1 MKQFATLIIGTSTL
15 LLSVTAPVVQAQAQT
30 PTYRLIQRDM
40 AASSRIQVQ
49 IIPGRATP
57 ISFTQTD
64 EAIAYILVADPSRL
78 VYTTDTD
85 LKSGR
90 ATTIFLRAIQ
100 PLKFPGA
107 TTTTI
112 TNLLVQTVDQAGQ
125 KRLYNFDIVP
135 QRRNTEY
142 LGIRIANTFVVP
154 LRRSKLRIAEAPE
167 DVGVRVASRS
177 RSVSDR
183 RREGI
188 ASGTASRRGAAFEST
203 AIAGQQTLLIDKNR
217 RARVDDIETG
227 LRIAINRGYTN
238 KSDPVVPK
246 VQQVLSLLRNSR
258 VTIPE
263 AATSVGVPVEVISEL
278 GRIALNDRLLRS
290 HGCFIY
296 IMREK
301 SLSNCDGSM
310 TISAQYVESV
320 RSQDGKRGKAYR

>member
-1 MKQFATLIIGTSTL
+1 MKLFPTLVITSTTIL
-15 LLSVTAPVVQAQAQT
+15 FGVTIPVVYAQAQT
-30 PTYRLIQRDM
+30 PAYRLIERDT
-40 AASSRIQVQ
+40 AANNRIRVQVT
-49 IIPGRATP
+49 PGRATP

-107 TTTTI
+107 TTTAI

-135 QRRNTEY
+135 VRRNTGY
-142 LGIRIANTFVVP
+142 VGIQIANAFIVP
-154 LRRSKLRIAEAPE
+154 PRGSKLRIADAPE
-167 DVGVRVASRS
+167 DVAVGVGAASRTPTLKQATH
-177 RSVSDR
+177 SVSNR

-188 ASGTASRRGAAFEST
+188 APSTARRRKAASESS

-227 LRIAINRGYTN
+227 LKIAINRGYTN
-238 KSDPVVPK
+238 KSDPVVLK
-246 VQQVLSLLRNSR
+246 VQQLLDLLRNSR

-263 AATSVGVPVEVISEL
+263 AAKSVGVPVEVISEL
-278 GRIALNDRLLRS
+278 GRIALNDRLLRIGQQRS
-290 HGCFIY
+290 
-296 IMREK
+296 
-301 SLSNCDGSM
+301 
-310 TISAQYVESV
+310 SV
-320 RSQDGKRGKAYR
+320 MH

>member
-1 MKQFATLIIGTSTL
+1 MKLFATLVITSTTIL
-15 LLSVTAPVVQAQAQT
+15 FGVTIPVVYAQAQAQT
-30 PTYRLIQRDM
+30 PAYRLIERDM
-40 AASSRIQVQ
+40 ATSNRIQVQ
-49 IIPGRATP
+49 VTPGRATP

-107 TTTTI
+107 TTTAI
-112 TNLLVQTVDQAGQ
+112 TNLLVQTVDKTGQ
-125 KRLYNFDIVP
+125 KRLYNFDIV
-135 QRRNTEY
+135 QVRINTGY
-142 LGIRIANTFVVP
+142 IGIQIANVIT
-154 LRRSKLRIAEAPE
+154 
-167 DVGVRVASRS
+167 
-177 RSVSDR
+177 
-183 RREGI
+183 
-188 ASGTASRRGAAFEST
+188 SGTAPRRGSESS

-227 LRIAINRGYTN
+227 LKIAINRGYTN

-246 VQQVLSLLRNSR
+246 VQQVLSLLRNNR

-278 GRIALNDRLLRS
+278 GRIALNDRLLRL
-290 HGCFIY
+290 GQQ
-296 IMREK
+296 R
-301 SLSNCDGSM
+301 
-310 TISAQYVESV
+310 
-320 RSQDGKRGKAYR
+320 

>member
-30 PTYRLIQRDM
+30 PAYRLIERDM
-40 AASSRIQVQ
+40 AANNRIQVQ
-49 IIPGRATP
+49 ITPGRATP

-107 TTTTI
+107 TTTAI
-112 TNLLVQTVDQAGQ
+112 TNLLVQTVDKTGQ

-135 QRRNTEY
+135 VRRNTGY
-142 LGIRIANTFVVP
+142 VGIQIANAFVIP
-154 LRRSKLRIAEAPE
+154 LQGSKLRVADAPE
-167 DVGVRVASRS
+167 DVAVPLRGSKLRAASPIGFGTA
-177 RSVSDR
+177 R
-183 RREGI
+183 RRR
-188 ASGTASRRGAAFEST
+188 TASESS

-246 VQQVLSLLRNSR
+246 VQQILSLLRNSR

-278 GRIALNDRLLRS
+278 GRIALNDRLLRL
-290 HGCFIY
+290 GQQ
-296 IMREK
+296 R
-301 SLSNCDGSM
+301 
-310 TISAQYVESV
+310 
-320 RSQDGKRGKAYR
+320 

>member
-1 MKQFATLIIGTSTL
+1 MKQFATLVIASTTIL
-15 LLSVTAPVVQAQAQT
+15 FGVTIPVVQAQAQT
-30 PTYRLIQRDM
+30 PAYRLIERDM
-40 AASSRIQVQ
+40 AASNRIQVQ
-49 IIPGRATP
+49 VTPGRATP

-85 LKSGR
+85 LKNGR

-107 TTTTI
+107 TTTAI
-112 TNLLVQTVDQAGQ
+112 TNLLVQTVDKTGQ

-135 QRRNTEY
+135 VRRNTGY
-142 LGIRIANTFVVP
+142 VGIQIANAFVIP
-154 LRRSKLRIAEAPE
+154 LQGSKLRA
-167 DVGVRVASRS
+167 ASPI
-177 RSVSDR
+177 
-183 RREGI
+183 GF
-188 ASGTASRRGAAFEST
+188 GTARRHRTASENS

-246 VQQVLSLLRNSR
+246 VQQILSLLRNSK

-278 GRIALNDRLLRS
+278 GRIALNDRLLRL
-290 HGCFIY
+290 GQQ
-296 IMREK
+296 R
-301 SLSNCDGSM
+301 
-310 TISAQYVESV
+310 
-320 RSQDGKRGKAYR
+320 

>member
-30 PTYRLIQRDM
+30 PAYRLIERDM
-40 AASSRIQVQ
+40 AANNRIQVQ
-49 IIPGRATP
+49 ITPGRATP

-85 LKSGR
+85 LKNGR
-90 ATTIFLRAIQ
+90 ATTIFLRTIQ

-107 TTTTI
+107 TTTAI
-112 TNLLVQTVDQAGQ
+112 TNLLVQTVDKTGQ

-135 QRRNTEY
+135 VRRNTGY
-142 LGIRIANTFVVP
+142 VGIQIANAFVVP
-154 LRRSKLRIAEAPE
+154 LRGSKLRS
-167 DVGVRVASRS
+167 ASS
-177 RSVSDR
+177 TG
-183 RREGI
+183 EGI
-188 ASGTASRRGAAFEST
+188 ASGTAPRRGAASESS

-246 VQQVLSLLRNSR
+246 VQEVLSLLRNSR

-263 AATSVGVPVEVISEL
+263 AAKSVGVPVEVISEL
-278 GRIALNDRLLRS
+278 GRIALNDIFLR
-290 HGCFIY
+290 
-296 IMREK
+296 
-301 SLSNCDGSM
+301 
-310 TISAQYVESV
+310 
-320 RSQDGKRGKAYR
+320 

>member
-1 MKQFATLIIGTSTL
+1 MKLFATLVITSTTIL
-15 LLSVTAPVVQAQAQT
+15 FGVTIPVVYAQAQT
-30 PTYRLIQRDM
+30 PAYRLIERDM
-40 AASSRIQVQ
+40 ATSNRIQVQ
-49 IIPGRATP
+49 VTPGRATP

-85 LKSGR
+85 LKSGS

-112 TNLLVQTVDQAGQ
+112 TNLLVQTVDQARQ

-135 QRRNTEY
+135 VRRNTGY
-142 LGIRIANTFVVP
+142 VGIQIANAFIVP
-154 LRRSKLRIAEAPE
+154 PRGSKLRIADAPE
-167 DVGVRVASRS
+167 DVGVGAASRTPTLKQAT

-188 ASGTASRRGAAFEST
+188 APSTARRRKAASESS

-217 RARVDDIETG
+217 RAKVDDIETG

-246 VQQVLSLLRNSR
+246 VQQLLDLLRNSR
-258 VTIPE
+258 VTILE

-278 GRIALNDRLLRS
+278 GRIALNDRLLRLGQQRS
-290 HGCFIY
+290 W
-296 IMREK
+296 RE
-301 SLSNCDGSM
+301 
-310 TISAQYVESV
+310 
-320 RSQDGKRGKAYR
+320 

>member
-30 PTYRLIQRDM
+30 PAYRLIERDM
-40 AASSRIQVQ
+40 ATSNRIQVQ
-49 IIPGRATP
+49 ITPGRATP

-107 TTTTI
+107 TTTAM
-112 TNLLVQTVDQAGQ
+112 TNLLVQTVDKTGQ
-125 KRLYNFDIVP
+125 KRLYNFDIVTV
-135 QRRNTEY
+135 RRNTGY
-142 LGIRIANTFVVP
+142 VGIQIANAFVVP
-154 LRRSKLRIAEAPE
+154 LQGSKLRA
-167 DVGVRVASRS
+167 ASTTG
-177 RSVSDR
+177 
-183 RREGI
+183 EGI
-188 ASGTASRRGAAFEST
+188 AFGTAHRRGAASESS

-246 VQQVLSLLRNSR
+246 VQQILSLLRNSR

-278 GRIALNDRLLRS
+278 GRIALNDRLLRL
-290 HGCFIY
+290 GQQ
-296 IMREK
+296 R
-301 SLSNCDGSM
+301 
-310 TISAQYVESV
+310 
-320 RSQDGKRGKAYR
+320 